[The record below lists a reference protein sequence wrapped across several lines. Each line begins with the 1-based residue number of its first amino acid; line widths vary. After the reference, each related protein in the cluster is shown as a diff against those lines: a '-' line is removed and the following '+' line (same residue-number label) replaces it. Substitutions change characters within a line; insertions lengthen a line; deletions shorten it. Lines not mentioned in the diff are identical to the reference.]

1 MRPITPWLA
10 LALGLGACQTDR
22 PTASSMADFT
32 SGKEGAV
39 RVYTQNLYV
48 GADVDKV
55 IAAPP
60 AQLPAALLQALATF
74 VATDFPSRAGR
85 IADQIGVQKPDLIGL
100 QEADRR
106 TSADNY

>member
-1 MRPITPWLA
+1 
-10 LALGLGACQTDR
+10 
-22 PTASSMADFT
+22 
-32 SGKEGAV
+32 V
-39 RVYTQNLYV
+39 RVYTQNLYI

-85 IADQIGVQKPDLIGL
+85 IADEIGVQKPDLIGCRKSRIS
-100 QEADRR
+100 QCRDWASSGSPTSMWTSFQSWAPSSRR
-106 TSADNY
+106 GAPV